1 MINWKRIPQFPTY
14 SVSDTGLVRNDDTGR
29 IMAIRRNPH
38 GVHYVGLMKGKKQR
52 NVSLAR
58 LVAEAFV
65 SRPPQDRDNKFN
77 NPIHLNGHRDDN
89 QAHNLMWR
97 PYWFA
102 KSFQQ
107 QFAKGPT
114 VAAAVLEINTQERYS
129 RPLIAAMAF
138 GLLEKDIISSALN
151 RTFVWP
157 TFQEFRFIEE

>member
-1 MINWKRIPQFPTY
+1 MTNWKRIPEFPTY

-38 GVHYVGLMKGKKQR
+38 GVHYVGLMKGKKQQ
-52 NVSLAR
+52 NLSLAR

-65 SRPPQDRDNKFN
+65 SRPAQDREQKFN
-77 NPIHLNGHRDDN
+77 NPIHLNGHKDDN

-102 KSFQQ
+102 REFQK
-107 QFAKGPT
+107 QFRKGPT
-114 VAAAVLEINTQERYS
+114 VAHPILEIKTQERYS
-129 RPLIAAMAF
+129 CPLIAAMAF
-138 GLLEKDIISSALN
+138 GLLEKEIISSALN